1 MGIIKKL
8 FGDRSEA
15 NNQPAI
21 TWTNLDRITDI
32 EGLMNQ
38 SEQYTV
44 LIFKHSNR
52 CGISSSVLR
61 RLERQAINF
70 EMDQLRF
77 FLLNVVDHRNISNE
91 ISEQLS
97 VHHESPQLIVI
108 KNRAVIAHESHY
120 EILNMDLQDN

>member
-8 FGDRSEA
+8 FGDSSEA
-15 NNQPAI
+15 DNQSAI
-21 TWTNLDRITDI
+21 NWTKLNRITDV
-32 EGLMNQ
+32 EGMIDL

-52 CGISSSVLR
+52 CGISSSVLSR
-61 RLERQAINF
+61 FERQAINY
-70 EMDQLRF
+70 EMDHLRF
-77 FLLNVVDHRNISNE
+77 YLLNVVDHRNISNE

-108 KNRAVIAHESHY
+108 KNRKVIAHDSHY
-120 EILNMDLQDN
+120 EVLNMDLQGN